1 MQKVG
6 TTSVAQ
12 TVTLSNTGSAPLA
25 ISSIVGSG
33 DFLQTSNCGSGV
45 AAGAACS
52 ISVRFHPTG
61 TGTRTGAITITD
73 DAAGSPHKVALSGTG
88 RAH

>member
-1 MQKVG
+1 
-6 TTSVAQ
+6 
-12 TVTLSNTGSAPLA
+12 
-25 ISSIVGSG
+25 
-33 DFLQTSNCGSGV
+33 V